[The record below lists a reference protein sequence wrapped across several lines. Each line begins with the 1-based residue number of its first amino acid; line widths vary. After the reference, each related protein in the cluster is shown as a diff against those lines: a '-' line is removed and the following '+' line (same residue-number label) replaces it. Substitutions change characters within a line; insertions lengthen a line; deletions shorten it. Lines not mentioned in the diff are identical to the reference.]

1 MSIAQVSQAT
11 QDNRNEATQ
20 AVENLRSLI
29 QSLED
34 SVDGKPTSEQWDEM
48 QLEIKKLRDQNENL
62 WENCAKADA
71 TIQELQTSLLEER
84 KNSQILKKKIRGLES
99 KVQDLEKR
107 MTAPRFNLFPEGKFE
122 YVSDFGLNAFFNSN
136 CKACYCVEKMNDNK
150 LTTHY

>member
-11 QDNRNEATQ
+11 QDNRKEATQ
-20 AVENLRSLI
+20 AAENLRSLI

-34 SVDGKPTSEQWDEM
+34 SVDGKPTSKQWDEM
-48 QLEIKKLRDQNENL
+48 QQEIKKLRDQNENL

-84 KNSQILKKKIRGLES
+84 KNNQIMKKKIRGLQN

-107 MTAPRFNLFPEGKFE
+107 MTAPRFNLFPEGNFE
-122 YVSDFGLNAFFNSN
+122 YVSDFGLNALFKSN
-136 CKACYCVEKMNDNK
+136 CKARYCVEKNE
-150 LTTHY
+150 